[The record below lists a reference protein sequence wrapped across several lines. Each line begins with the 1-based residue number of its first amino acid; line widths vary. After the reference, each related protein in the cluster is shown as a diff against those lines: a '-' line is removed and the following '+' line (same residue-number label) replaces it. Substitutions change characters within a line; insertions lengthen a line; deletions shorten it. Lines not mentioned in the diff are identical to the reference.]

1 MWWLIMRGPCPQS
14 HVTLQYRGH
23 VTNRKRYISSFTRP
37 MDRKLN
43 RAVTYNEGT
52 SLTKSRDI
60 SMTWSRDKSKTLYL
74 HIHKIHSPQD
84 LVGCWLG
91 MKWPDPKSPVR
102 IQSCGH
108 ITIQKRLISSAMGPM
123 ATKLSKMLDIL

>member
-1 MWWLIMRGPCPQS
+1 MRGPCPQS

-43 RAVTYNEGT
+43 RAVTSNEGT

-74 HIHKIHSPQD
+74 HIHKTHSPQD
-84 LVGCWLG
+84 LVGC
-91 MKWPDPKSPVR
+91 
-102 IQSCGH
+102 
-108 ITIQKRLISSAMGPM
+108 
-123 ATKLSKMLDIL
+123 